1 MAANTITHL
10 SILPLMYSRYAGYT
24 GNLVVTV
31 QTVREDGAVERSS
44 CTQYVSSNITNG

>member
-1 MAANTITHL
+1 MAADTIAHL
-10 SILPLMYSRYAGYT
+10 CILPLMCSRYAGYT

-44 CTQYVSSNITNG
+44 CTHHVSSNITNG